1 VAKHAESRDR
11 THRLVLPV
19 TKAEHVFARKAA
31 GEAGFAG
38 KAREALR
45 AAGLLPPLVDT
56 RAKKGGTK

>member
-1 VAKHAESRDR
+1 VAKHAESLDR

-19 TKAEHVFARKAA
+19 TEAEHAYARKAA

-45 AAGLLPPLVDT
+45 AAGLLPPLVDSKA
-56 RAKKGGTK
+56 RKGGK